1 MAESKSLPGSTAG
14 DKKREW
20 AVRRRCAARRFCGWL
35 RPWAQARNER
45 TVVHVRAGKRKP
57 VTQGLLI
64 VVVAA
69 AGLFGQKTD
78 ERIAAYSKAV
88 AGQPGSAHLQALLAR
103 AYIQKMR
110 ETVDFSYL
118 DKASAIVEAVLVRDA
133 GNYEA
138 LRLRSEIDMERH
150 EFARVAEYSQEMT
163 RYAPDDPANW
173 GSLGDASM
181 ELGRY
186 DAALEAYRKMLALR
200 PDLASYNRIAWYQFV
215 NGHLEEAIALMK
227 NAIAASS
234 AAAENV
240 AWCWNDLGNIYF
252 KTGHLVEAEAA
263 YTKAIAVFPGYYPA
277 YAGMGRVRGAQKRW
291 KEAIESF
298 RHAQATVPMPEF
310 AAALS
315 DLYELAGN
323 PVESRKQRDLL
334 DAIDQMNR
342 ASGERTNRNV
352 ALIFAD
358 HDRNLDRA
366 AELAD
371 NELKVRPDVYTEDAV
386 AWVRFKQRR
395 YSEAEA
401 AADKALSLHTP
412 EPAFYYHA
420 GLIAQ
425 AMGKSDEAVA
435 LLRRAADLNAEFDPV
450 QGPKLRRALAA
461 VGTSHGGE

>member
-1 MAESKSLPGSTAG
+1 MAILLLFALSGLY
-14 DKKREW
+14 
-20 AVRRRCAARRFCGWL
+20 
-35 RPWAQARNER
+35 AQA
-45 TVVHVRAGKRKP
+45 P
-57 VTQGLLI
+57 L
-64 VVVAA
+64 
-69 AGLFGQKTD
+69 KTD

-88 AGQPGSAHLQALLAR
+88 AAQPGSAHLQSLLAR

-118 DKASAIVEAVLVRDA
+118 DRAASLVDSVLVRDPA
-133 GNYEA
+133 NYEA

-186 DAALEAYRKMLALR
+186 DAAREAYTKMLALR

-215 NGHLEEAIALMK
+215 NGHVDEAVALMK
-227 NAIAASS
+227 NAIS
-234 AAAENV
+234 ADSPAAENV

-252 KTGHLVEAEAA
+252 KTGHLAEAEEA
-263 YTKAIAVFPGYYPA
+263 YSKALAVFPGSYPA

-291 KEAIESF
+291 KEAIDDF

-310 AAALS
+310 AAALE
-315 DLYELAGN
+315 DLYGLAGN
-323 PVESRKQRDLL
+323 SVESRKQRELL
-334 DAIDQMNR
+334 DAIDRMNR
-342 ASGERTNRNV
+342 ASGERTNRNL

-371 NELKVRPDVYTEDAV
+371 NELKVRPDVYTQDAV
-386 AWVRFKQRR
+386 AWVRYKQKRFA
-395 YSEAEA
+395 EAEA
-401 AADKALSLHTP
+401 AAEKALALGTP

-420 GLIAQ
+420 GLIA
-425 AMGKSDEAVA
+425 AAVGKSEEAVVRLKRA
-435 LLRRAADLNAEFDPV
+435 LDLNGAFDAV
-450 QGPKLRRALAA
+450 QGGNLRRALAA
-461 VGTSHGGE
+461 IGR

>member
-1 MAESKSLPGSTAG
+1 LFSIRVNPCSSVALLLLLAPAAIHPQPRVAE
-14 DKKREW
+14 
-20 AVRRRCAARRFCGWL
+20 
-35 RPWAQARNER
+35 
-45 TVVHVRAGKRKP
+45 P
-57 VTQGLLI
+57 V
-64 VVVAA
+64 
-69 AGLFGQKTD
+69 KTD
-78 ERIAAYSKAV
+78 ERIAAYGKAV
-88 AGQPGSAHLQALLAR
+88 AAQPGSAHLQSLLAR

-118 DKASAIVEAVLVRDA
+118 DRASSLVESVLVRDP

-150 EFARVAEYSQEMT
+150 EFARVAEYSGEMS

-186 DAALEAYRKMLALR
+186 EAAREAYSQMLALR
-200 PDLASYNRIAWYQFV
+200 PDLASYNRVAWYQFV
-215 NGHLEEAIALMK
+215 NGHVDEAIALMK
-227 NAIAASS
+227 NAIAADSP
-234 AAAENV
+234 AAENV

-252 KTGHLVEAEAA
+252 KTGRLAEAEEAYAKALAA
-263 YTKAIAVFPGYYPA
+263 FSGYYPA

-291 KEAIESF
+291 KEAIDDF

-310 AAALS
+310 AAALE
-315 DLYELAGN
+315 DLYALAGN

-334 DAIDQMNR
+334 EAIDRMNR
-342 ASGERTNRNV
+342 ASGERTNRNL

-358 HDRNLDRA
+358 RDRDLDHA

-386 AWVRFKQRR
+386 AWVRYKQKRFA
-395 YSEAEA
+395 EAEA
-401 AADKALSLHTP
+401 AGEKALGLRTP

-420 GLIAQ
+420 GLIA
-425 AMGKSDEAVA
+425 AALGKTEEAA
-435 LLRRAADLNAEFDPV
+435 ARLKRAVELNGAFDPV
-450 QGPKLRRALAA
+450 QGSNLRRALAT
-461 VGTSHGGE
+461 VGR

>member
-1 MAESKSLPGSTAG
+1 MDARIVWLLLAAG
-14 DKKREW
+14 
-20 AVRRRCAARRFCGWL
+20 
-35 RPWAQARNER
+35 
-45 TVVHVRAGKRKP
+45 
-57 VTQGLLI
+57 GLL
-64 VVVAA
+64 
-69 AGLFGQKTD
+69 GQKTD

-88 AGQPGSAHLQALLAR
+88 AAQPGSAHLESLLAR
-103 AYIQKMR
+103 SYIQKMR

-118 DKASAIVEAVLVRDA
+118 DKASSLVESVLVRDP

-163 RYAPDDPANW
+163 RYTPDDPSNW

-186 DAALEAYRKMLALR
+186 DGAREAYGRMLALR
-200 PDLASYNRIAWYQFV
+200 PDLASYNRVAWYQFV
-215 NGHLEEAIALMK
+215 NGHVEDAIALMK
-227 NAIAASS
+227 SAIAADSK
-234 AAAENV
+234 AAENV

-252 KTGHLVEAEAA
+252 KTGHLAEAEEA
-263 YTKAIAVFPGYYPA
+263 YSKALAVFPGYYPA

-291 KEAIESF
+291 KEAIDNF

-310 AAALS
+310 AAALE
-315 DLYELAGN
+315 DLYGLAGN

-334 DAIDQMNR
+334 EAIDRMNR
-342 ASGERTNRNV
+342 ASGERTNRNL
-352 ALIFAD
+352 ALLFAD

-386 AWVRFKQRR
+386 AWVRYKQKRFA
-395 YSEAEA
+395 EAEA
-401 AADKALSLHTP
+401 AAEKALALETP

-420 GLIAQ
+420 GLIA
-425 AMGKSDEAVA
+425 AALGKSDDAA
-435 LLRRAADLNAEFDPV
+435 RRLARARELNAAFDPV
-450 QGPKLRRALAA
+450 QGGVLRRALAA
-461 VGTSHGGE
+461 VVH